1 MLGMLLGVILQMVDP
16 CSGVA
21 FFALSDKVCEFVG
34 VARGFPDERVHK
46 DTAIDAYDVV
56 AHLDGAFPP
65 GFSYVVFQFNA
76 ERPVVVT
83 ACEAAVDFAGLKYET
98 PSFAQRNDIFEFG
111 QFGHKKFLK

>member
-1 MLGMLLGVILQMVDP
+1 MLGMLIGVVLQMVNP

-21 FFALSDKVCEFVG
+21 FFTFSDKVREFVC
-34 VARGFPDERVHK
+34 VARGLPYERMHQ

-56 AHLDGAFPP
+56 SHLDGAFPP

-83 ACEAAVDFAGLKYET
+83 ACEAAVDFAGLEYET
-98 PSFAQRNDIFEFG
+98 PSFAQ
-111 QFGHKKFLK
+111 